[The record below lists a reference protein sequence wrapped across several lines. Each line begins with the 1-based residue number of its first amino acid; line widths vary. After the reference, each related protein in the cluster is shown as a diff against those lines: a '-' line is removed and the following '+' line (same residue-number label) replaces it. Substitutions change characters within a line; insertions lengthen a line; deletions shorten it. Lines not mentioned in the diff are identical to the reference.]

1 MSGFAAAFIP
11 TTKPVLAK
19 AFTVFA
25 FFIVVT
31 SFQCG
36 NSGYGYVSTDPAK
49 DFLSPFTFEYEVNP
63 VIHRPYLQT
72 SKCLATIGSDRD
84 ASGGCPPTLGENIDA
99 TSSAPSTR
107 LTSPNNVSASWLET
121 PATSPSTNT
130 SPLSSVV
137 GPFVQREGSSFT
149 CCHCQEV
156 FHRRCDRK

>member
-1 MSGFAAAFIP
+1 M
-11 TTKPVLAK
+11 LAK

-31 SFQCG
+31 SFQFG
-36 NSGYGYVSTDPAK
+36 SSGYGIRFYEPSEE
-49 DFLSPFTFEYEVNP
+49 FLSPFTFEYEVNP

-84 ASGGCPPTLGENIDA
+84 ASGGYPPILGESFGLDVAQDIDA
-99 TSSAPSTR
+99 ISPTPSTR
-107 LTSPNNVSASWLET
+107 LTSPNNTSASWLET

-130 SPLSSVV
+130 SPLSYVV
-137 GPFVQREGSSFT
+137 GPFAQREGSSFT

-156 FHRRCDRK
+156 FHRRCDLK